1 MSVVCAVTGSGSA
14 SDHINCNATNGD
26 PFAQAAT
33 LCTNM
38 KAKGVIVYTVGF
50 NVGSDAGVKSLMQN
64 CATSAEYVYMPS
76 SGADLKIAFR
86 AIAQDIN
93 SLRISK

>member
-1 MSVVCAVTGSGSA
+1 
-14 SDHINCNATNGD
+14 
-26 PFAQAAT
+26 
-33 LCTNM
+33 
-38 KAKGVIVYTVGF
+38 
-50 NVGSDAGVKSLMQN
+50 MQN